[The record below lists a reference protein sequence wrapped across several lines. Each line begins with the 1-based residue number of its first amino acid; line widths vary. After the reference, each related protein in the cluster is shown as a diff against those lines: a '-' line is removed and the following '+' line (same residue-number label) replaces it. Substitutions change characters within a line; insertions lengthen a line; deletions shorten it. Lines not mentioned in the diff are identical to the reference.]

1 MFNFQKSISNL
12 VNIDGE
18 INIIIEKCKPKT
30 KIEYDKIRVA
40 SILNE
45 IRKSILDLF
54 FFYVHHD
61 TIFKQTK
68 KYYPQRLN
76 MVLSTAMGI
85 KKKNVTGILFWL
97 LSLQRSD
104 TTTALQQQKKLSKIC
119 YFW

>member
-85 KKKNVTGILFWL
+85 KKKM
-97 LSLQRSD
+97 
-104 TTTALQQQKKLSKIC
+104 
-119 YFW
+119 

>member
-18 INIIIEKCKPKT
+18 INIMIEKCKPKT

-45 IRKSILDLF
+45 IRKSMLDF

-61 TIFKQTK
+61 TIFKQTE
-68 KYYPQRLN
+68 KYYPERLN

-85 KKKNVTGILFWL
+85 KKKNVTGILF
-97 LSLQRSD
+97 
-104 TTTALQQQKKLSKIC
+104 
-119 YFW
+119 

>member
-45 IRKSILDLF
+45 IRKSMLDF
-54 FFYVHHD
+54 FFMF
-61 TIFKQTK
+61 I
-68 KYYPQRLN
+68 
-76 MVLSTAMGI
+76 M
-85 KKKNVTGILFWL
+85 ILFSSRPKNITL
-97 LSLQRSD
+97 KD
-104 TTTALQQQKKLSKIC
+104 
-119 YFW
+119 